1 MKEFL
6 KNRSQPF
13 ARVWE
18 EFLLTTVQKKINQE
32 TLSWIFYPPKKKTK
46 LVGRSENLQT
56 VIQSESTNARR
67 RHNRSTEGQGGWWLV
82 TKRDG

>member
-18 EFLLTTVQKKINQE
+18 EFLPTTVQKKINQE
-32 TLSWIFYPPKKKTK
+32 TLSWIFYPPKKKSK
-46 LVGRSENLQT
+46 VGR
-56 VIQSESTNARR
+56 
-67 RHNRSTEGQGGWWLV
+67 
-82 TKRDG
+82 KK